1 MVRSLV
7 AAAMLAA
14 VPAQAFAPGGLVP
27 LRAGLVSPATA
38 SSPVQPG
45 VIPSLPRR
53 RSAAAVTMTAASAVV
68 APGPTKSPMSIF
80 RKIGKVA
87 LAMVTIL
94 FLVLG
99 SPDDAD
105 AASRKGGRSGG
116 RMGGGFKKSVPAPSR
131 TVPASAATSTA
142 TATSGTALGATAG
155 AAAPAAGTTVVH
167 HHHHGGGVGGFRA
180 GLGMGIGHSLMNPFG
195 FSPFGMGMGMG
206 MFGFRPMIPL
216 STIFVM
222 GAFSMA
228 CIFMFLSRK

>member
-155 AAAPAAGTTVVH
+155 AAAPAAGSTVVH

-180 GLGMGIGHSLMNPFG
+180 GL
-195 FSPFGMGMGMG
+195 GMGMGMG

-228 CIFMFLSRK
+228 CIFMFL

>member
-94 FLVLG
+94 FRALPTMEARLPGRAGGV
-99 SPDDAD
+99 A
-105 AASRKGGRSGG
+105 AAWVVASRSQ
-116 RMGGGFKKSVPAPSR
+116 
-131 TVPASAATSTA
+131 
-142 TATSGTALGATAG
+142 
-155 AAAPAAGTTVVH
+155 
-167 HHHHGGGVGGFRA
+167 
-180 GLGMGIGHSLMNPFG
+180 
-195 FSPFGMGMGMG
+195 
-206 MFGFRPMIPL
+206 
-216 STIFVM
+216 
-222 GAFSMA
+222 
-228 CIFMFLSRK
+228 